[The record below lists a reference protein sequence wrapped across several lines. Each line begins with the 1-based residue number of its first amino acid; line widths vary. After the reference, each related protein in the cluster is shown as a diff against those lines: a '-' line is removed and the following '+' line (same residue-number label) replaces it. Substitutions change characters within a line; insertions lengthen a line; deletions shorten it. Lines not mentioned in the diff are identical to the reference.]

1 MSENAPTHALLLPQ
15 VDQAI
20 FKLRPDFQLVSINVS
35 HFQWSDTVPV
45 SISAFVKNA
54 EEQVGLPDPERD
66 AHLMDWREAYRAFG
80 AKPKRTLSSAEA
92 LVKRASRDGALP
104 KINTLVDIY
113 NAVSILHG
121 LPVGG
126 EDRARYA
133 GHPRLIRADGTEGF
147 ETTKAGEPHV
157 EHPQVGEVIWRDE
170 IGVTCRRWNWRQG
183 ARTRIEQGASELWFV
198 LEALASLPDKRLTE
212 ATQQMVDLIQ
222 SLSPAAVVET
232 LVIEQT
238 SPAVPD

>member
-1 MSENAPTHALLLPQ
+1 MPQ
-15 VDQAI
+15 IDPAV
-20 FKLRPDFQLVSINVS
+20 FELRPDFRLVSINVS

-92 LVKRASRDGALP
+92 LVKRTSRDGALP

-126 EDRARYA
+126 EDLARYA
-133 GHPRLIRADGTEGF
+133 GHPQLIRADGTECF

-183 ARTRIEQGASELWFV
+183 ARTRIEHGAEDLWFV
-198 LEALASLPDKRLTE
+198 LEALESLPDARLVQ
-212 ATQQMVDLIQ
+212 ATDQMVDMVQ
-222 SLSPAAVVET
+222 TLSPSAIVDVVT
-232 LVIEQT
+232 IDQT
-238 SPAVPD
+238 SRPQTG